1 MSVNIVLLLRSSSV
15 CAVYYI
21 YPLQHD
27 NARNTRFRVLI
38 LDCWCANAAEQ
49 VVDTIINGIAQAV
62 VATLSP
68 GRTATYA
75 SEKIGKYTTAQ
86 GSAAF

>member
-1 MSVNIVLLLRSSSV
+1 LL
-15 CAVYYI
+15 VY
-21 YPLQHD
+21 
-27 NARNTRFRVLI
+27 
-38 LDCWCANAAEQ
+38 ANAAEQ